1 MLISH
6 HIPIL
11 LMPKPPLYPPS
22 QVEEAVH
29 AVLSEEA
36 VEAALCFVDFR
47 GTNPK
52 QLGFMDVQQFS

>member
-1 MLISH
+1 
-6 HIPIL
+6 
-11 LMPKPPLYPPS
+11 MPKPPLYPPS